1 MHEDTFCGL
10 VLILYDLVF
19 DFHMFQSLVRQIQ
32 ACHLTLCNKDADLPF
47 IFIRQQCFSDAS
59 SRRPADL
66 MSSFATIKSVMNSLQ
81 DGLRDILLVLL
92 KNLDTRDKV
101 LEYLAEV
108 INKNVGR
115 SRMQV
120 TGKLNWL
127 YITTRVISPYS
138 IPCLRFSLKSQA
150 RVQIN

>member
-1 MHEDTFCGL
+1 
-10 VLILYDLVF
+10 
-19 DFHMFQSLVRQIQ
+19 
-32 ACHLTLCNKDADLPF
+32 
-47 IFIRQQCFSDAS
+47 
-59 SRRPADL
+59 
-66 MSSFATIKSVMNSLQ
+66 MNNLQ

-120 TGKLNWL
+120 TAKL
-127 YITTRVISPYS
+127 TT
-138 IPCLRFSLKSQA
+138 
-150 RVQIN
+150 